1 MTNAMTL
8 CGNETQGIAAAKGR
22 DCRPGKTAN
31 GPDQVNRSFKKKLE
45 AYGAM
50 AVPAQQTTVD
60 GGKISSDTGMQDA
73 AETVQAISEALCTIE
88 GIELPVDS
96 QGTAVIPAAA
106 GDSTASAPDDGAAQG
121 MIVED
126 GEGGGAVAGQHAGMQ
141 TAIAGETPAITQDQ
155 ILKAVGDYLDAA
167 PGTEGQKAEAP
178 GPREEAPTGKT
189 QESGP
194 SFGQQAD
201 KTAQGAPGIAA
212 KDGSEHVRDGT
223 PPKRGENTA
232 PEARGPAKTA
242 EAAAEGT
249 KDVKGTDPGRSD
261 LEKTGTAGDAAEL
274 QNAGAMADVR
284 GAAPAQ
290 EEIGAPAALETNAAE
305 EPQYAKENILRIVD
319 SVSAKSAEGRHEFEI
334 GLKPDFLGK
343 VRIRLTMEHGSI
355 HMQIHTDDPDVKQ
368 MLSDHSS
375 ALMTELKEKGITL
388 SGMDVSYENPA
399 SFDGKEQQSGR
410 NGGGRQGGAVHFFAQ
425 AEPQAEQ
432 VRDAFSLYAGNST
445 VEFYA

>member
-1 MTNAMTL
+1 MTNVMTL
-8 CGNETQGIAAAKGR
+8 CGNETQGIAAAKGT
-22 DCRPGKTAN
+22 DCRPGKMAN
-31 GPDQVNRSFKKKLE
+31 GPDQINRSFKKKLE

-50 AVPAQQTTVD
+50 AVPAQQTMVD
-60 GGKISSDTGMQDA
+60 GGKINSDTGMQDTA
-73 AETVQAISEALCTIE
+73 QTVQAIFEALCTIE

-96 QGTAVIPAAA
+96 QGTAEIPAAA
-106 GDSTASAPDDGAAQG
+106 GDSTASAPDEGAAQG

-126 GEGGGAVAGQHAGMQ
+126 GESGGAVAGQHAGMQ

-155 ILKAVGDYLDAA
+155 ILKTVGGYLDAA
-167 PGTEGQKAEAP
+167 VGTEGQKAEAP
-178 GPREEAPTGKT
+178 EPLEEAPPEKA
-189 QESGP
+189 QEPDP
-194 SFGQQAD
+194 SFGRQAD
-201 KTAQGAPGIAA
+201 KTAQGTPGTAA
-212 KDGSEHVRDGT
+212 KDGPENVRDGKI
-223 PPKRGENTA
+223 PQREENTA
-232 PEARGPAKTA
+232 PKAQEPAKTA

-249 KDVKGTDPGRSD
+249 KDVKETGPGRPD
-261 LEKTGTAGDAAEL
+261 PEKAGIAGEAAKL
-274 QNAGAMADVR
+274 PNAGAAADVR
-284 GAAPAQ
+284 SAAPVQ
-290 EEIGAPAALETNAAE
+290 KETGAPAALETNGAE
-305 EPQYAKENILRIVD
+305 EPRYARENILRIVD
-319 SVSAKSAEGRHEFEI
+319 SVSTKSAEGRHEFEI

-355 HMQIHTDDPDVKQ
+355 RMQIHTDDPDVKQ

-410 NGGGRQGGAVHFFAQ
+410 NDGGKQGGAVHFFAQ

-432 VRDAFSLYAGNST
+432 MRDAFSLYAGNST